1 MFAGAG
7 FQNRGSGVHI
17 TCDPLQ
23 TLESKNQL
31 ELGRSTLSD
40 PRGFL
45 CLISEQPIQKTKP
58 VFELELSAAGL
69 FSPQVLNVALPYGLL
84 FYVTIMIIYLKQ
96 CRYIPLLSRFCALL
110 HVAGVPNRNPLE

>member
-31 ELGRSTLSD
+31 E
-40 PRGFL
+40 
-45 CLISEQPIQKTKP
+45 PIQKTKP